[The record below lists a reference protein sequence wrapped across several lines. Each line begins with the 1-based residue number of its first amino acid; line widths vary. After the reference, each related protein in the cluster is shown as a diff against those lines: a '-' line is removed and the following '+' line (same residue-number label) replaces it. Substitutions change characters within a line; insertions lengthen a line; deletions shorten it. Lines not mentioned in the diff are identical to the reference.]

1 MTSCVILSC
10 KCRARAGKHAAMDY
24 GQDVAVLGEVDG
36 LTGGQ
41 PVSDGQHL
49 LKFEIQLYKV
59 RDNEYVVDFQVRAI
73 TTTIILFAARIHLAA
88 ACVIAVVGVHPCIWR
103 QSTVQGQHWLLAAA
117 ARRLRHTDD
126 AVLSMQR
133 LQGELFLFL
142 DMCSGLL

>member
-1 MTSCVILSC
+1 
-10 KCRARAGKHAAMDY
+10 MDY

-59 RDNEYVVDFQVRAI
+59 RDNEYVVDFQVRAVD
-73 TTTIILFAARIHLAA
+73 TTTYLPCCTILRCCGIDSTVLVKGTPTHLAPLRCARA
-88 ACVIAVVGVHPCIWR
+88 ALASWR
-103 QSTVQGQHWLLAAA
+103 SSLQVSKA
-117 ARRLRHTDD
+117 DD
-126 AVLSMQR
+126 AVLLMQR